1 MSTEF
6 LPWNAAGS
14 DGHSALFRQGACWS
28 IGSGDGLKRDHPKGM
43 HLAFPKSS
51 YTAMIA
57 VLLPELC
64 VDVLSSGNEFVTMSR
79 RALGN
84 SFERAIFSLMRLNA
98 FDRVVTAWAP

>member
-43 HLAFPKSS
+43 HL
-51 YTAMIA
+51 